1 MAVKNEGFTLLE
13 VLVALAILTSS
24 FLVLFQ
30 LVYQA
35 RANYFNSKQTFESLL
50 YIDSKIKENDFSD
63 INISNSQIEILGVKV
78 NKTTF
83 EKNGVYIDTFDAK

>member
-1 MAVKNEGFTLLE
+1 MAVKNKGFTLLE
-13 VLVALAILTSS
+13 VLIALAILTSS

-35 RANYFNSKQTFESLL
+35 RANYFNSKQTFENLL
-50 YIDSKIKENDFSD
+50 YIDSKIKEGNYSD
-63 INISNSQIEILGVKV
+63 LNVSNSQIEILGIKI

-83 EKNGVYIDTFDAK
+83 EKNSVYIDIFYVK